1 MDYFKICAIFLINIG
16 FEFEGSMKRKPDA
29 MVAMVLL
36 FFLGLA
42 ISGFSSMTV
51 GSDQSRSAPYSTSAG
66 RY

>member
-1 MDYFKICAIFLINIG
+1 
-16 FEFEGSMKRKPDA
+16 MKRKPDA

-42 ISGFSSMTV
+42 ISGFSSMTI
-51 GSDQSRSAPYSTSAG
+51 GSDQSRSVEHSVS